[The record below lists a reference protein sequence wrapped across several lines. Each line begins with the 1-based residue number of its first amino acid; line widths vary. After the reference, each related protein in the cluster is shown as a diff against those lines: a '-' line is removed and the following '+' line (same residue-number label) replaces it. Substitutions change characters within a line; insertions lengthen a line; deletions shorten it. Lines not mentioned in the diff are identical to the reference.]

1 MRPGDIKFKDI
12 SGPDGKPDGEID
24 LDYDRK
30 VIGNPFPDITMS
42 LNLSMDWKGLD
53 FNMFWQSSLGREMY
67 NQGPMV
73 IPFYSDWGNVW
84 ADMVPKR
91 WTADNPTNRHPR
103 LNYSTRT
110 ATTRSS
116 YYIYDASF
124 LNFPGWDPERPS
136 TNISSEVYPQVRIY
150 NFGIN
155 LNF

>member
-1 MRPGDIKFKDI
+1 
-12 SGPDGKPDGEID
+12 
-24 LDYDRK
+24 
-30 VIGNPFPDITMS
+30 
-42 LNLSMDWKGLD
+42 
-53 FNMFWQSSLGREMY
+53 
-67 NQGPMV
+67 
-73 IPFYSDWGNVW
+73 
-84 ADMVPKR
+84 MVPKR

-124 LNFPGWDPERPS
+124 LRLKNIEIGYTLPSKWLSKAGIQKLRIYAGIQNAWTWTNFPGWDPERPS